1 MLRRP
6 RNKRFSTMGG
16 FLERHLPRFL
26 LHCQVSIIININHH
40 HHNHNLANLH
50 NHRNR
55 HHHHWEDFLSC
66 TNSDSCCTVLGCKSI
81 IFIFFIVLKLSTSMF
96 FCHLRSP
103 SSSHK
108 LQRFS
113 SPVTQTVVVKHDE
126 PRRRHRCTSGSMSG
140 VASLLLAEPLNTTSC
155 PCSWPGASLASW
167 SVSPSFSS
175 SSSACSL
182 PTT

>member
-6 RNKRFSTMGG
+6 RNQRFSTMGG

-66 TNSDSCCTVLGCKSI
+66 TNSDSCCTVLGCKIHHLQLFHCSQTFNLYVLLSPQVTV
-81 IFIFFIVLKLSTSMF
+81 FITQS
-96 FCHLRSP
+96 
-103 SSSHK
+103 
-108 LQRFS
+108 FS
-113 SPVTQTVVVKHDE
+113 SPVTQTVVDKHDE
-126 PRRRHRCTSGSMSG
+126 PRRRHRSTSGSMSG
-140 VASLLLAEPLNTTSC
+140 VASLLSAEPLNTTSC

>member
-40 HHNHNLANLH
+40 HRNHNLANLH

-66 TNSDSCCTVLGCKSI
+66 TNSDSCCCTVLGCKIHHLLFSL
-81 IFIFFIVLKLSTSMF
+81 FSNFQPLCSSVTSGHRLDHTNYNVF
-96 FCHLRSP
+96 LPQLPRLW
-103 SSSHK
+103 SSSTTNLGDDIGVRADPCPGLH
-108 LQRFS
+108 LCCWQ
-113 SPVTQTVVVKHDE
+113 SP
-126 PRRRHRCTSGSMSG
+126 
-140 VASLLLAEPLNTTSC
+140 
-155 PCSWPGASLASW
+155 
-167 SVSPSFSS
+167 
-175 SSSACSL
+175 
-182 PTT
+182 